1 MRPLGP
7 DDPRDVAGYR
17 LLARIG
23 EGGMGSV
30 YLSRTRGNHPV
41 ALKVIRREY
50 AQDEEFRRRF
60 EQEATSARR
69 VQGYH
74 IVPVVDHD
82 TTGPQPWLATVY
94 VPGLAL
100 DRVLALHGTLPLPT
114 VLQLTG
120 CAAEALHAVHKAG
133 VIHRDMK
140 PSNILIGSDGPW
152 IIDFGIARAADATQL
167 TRSGGLIG
175 TPQFMSPE
183 HANGQEQTPA
193 ADVFSLG
200 LIAAVA
206 ATGRHPYGDAG
217 AITLATKIANTEFRP
232 PDLTSY
238 PEPLRAVLERTL
250 AADPTGRPVPSELA
264 ALCEE
269 LAERPLR
276 DFTGWLPAPV
286 AADIARQEQYAR
298 EQGELERAVGV
309 EGAAARASAGEPV
322 ASVGEPVSTATAP
335 PDAGATTVPPGGGPH
350 RAGVPNAP
358 TPGGYTPT
366 HASMPGNHAP
376 TQAPRPGEPTQPA
389 PARQSTSGPAP
400 AFPPGAPPTSPPSVT
415 APAPAPTRSRT
426 PLAVGAA
433 ALAVVVVAGA
443 AWVLTRDDDKDTGAK
458 GGTGRTASSAPT
470 GTTASPTTSGYT
482 AVFKDKPLT
491 LRAQFT
497 TGRSSYTNVDLDSPR
512 IDTHASSSTTGA
524 ELQYAEWGTTH
535 PLNLVTT
542 TGKSAG
548 PTPEQCAEGAAAN
561 ALPSQLADADQGKE
575 LTKGT
580 LLCTVTDEKNLAMLE
595 IKDVVVQK
603 DASGV
608 EARDYVTE
616 LTLWKT
622 A

>member
-1 MRPLGP
+1 LNSAENGGHLRPLGP

-30 YLSRTRGNHPV
+30 YLSRTRGNQPV

-206 ATGRHPYGDAG
+206 ATGRHPYGDSG

-238 PEPLRAVLERTL
+238 PEPLRTVLERTL
-250 AADPTGRPVPSELA
+250 AADPAARPSPSELA

-276 DFTGWLPAPV
+276 DFTGWLPAAV
-286 AADIARQEQYAR
+286 AEDIARQEQLAG
-298 EQGELERAVGV
+298 EQGALEGGGDPAG
-309 EGAAARASAGEPV
+309 ASADAG
-322 ASVGEPVSTATAP
+322 AP
-335 PDAGATTVPPGGGPH
+335 AGSGDSAGAAGATTVPPGSGSRP
-350 RAGVPNAP
+350 AVPPNSP
-358 TPGGYTPT
+358 SPGGYTPT
-366 HASMPGNHAP
+366 HTPGSDQPTQHAP
-376 TQAPRPGEPTQPA
+376 TRPPQPV
-389 PARQSTSGPAP
+389 SGPAP
-400 AFPPGAPPTSPPSVT
+400 SFPPGAPSS
-415 APAPAPTRSRT
+415 APAPARSRT

-433 ALAVVVVAGA
+433 ALAVVIVAAA
-443 AWVLTRDDDKDTGAK
+443 AWVFTRDDDKDTGAK
-458 GGTGRTASSAPT
+458 GGTGQTASSAPT
-470 GTTASPTTSGYT
+470 GTTASPSTSSTAGGYT

-497 TGRSSYTNVDLDSPR
+497 TGRSSYTNVDLDAPR

-535 PLNLVTT
+535 TLNLVTT

-580 LLCTVTDEKNLAMLE
+580 LLCTVTDEKNLAMLK
-595 IKDVVVQK
+595 ITDVVLQK
-603 DASGV
+603 DASGYT
-608 EARDYVTE
+608 ARDYVTE

>member
-1 MRPLGP
+1 
-7 DDPRDVAGYR
+7 VAGYR

-30 YLSRTRGNHPV
+30 YLSRTRGNQPV

-82 TTGPQPWLATVY
+82 TSGPQPWLATVY

-100 DRVLALHGTLPLPT
+100 DRVLALHGPLPLPT

-133 VIHRDMK
+133 VIHRDLK

-206 ATGRHPYGDAG
+206 ATGRHPYGDSG

-250 AADPTGRPVPSELA
+250 AADPAARPSPSELA
-264 ALCEE
+264 VLCEE

-286 AADIARQEQYAR
+286 AADIARQEQLAG
-298 EQGELERAVGV
+298 EQGALAGGGELAD
-309 EGAAARASAGEPV
+309 ASAEADVYPGSGDS
-322 ASVGEPVSTATAP
+322 AGA
-335 PDAGATTVPPGGGPH
+335 AGATTVPPGSGSLGAEPPGGGSLGAEPPGGGS
-350 RAGVPNAP
+350 RGAVPPGSGSRGAVPLNSP
-358 TPGGYTPT
+358 SPGGYTPT
-366 HASMPGNHAP
+366 YTPGSDQPTQHAP
-376 TQAPRPGEPTQPA
+376 TRPPQPV
-389 PARQSTSGPAP
+389 SGPAP
-400 AFPPGAPPTSPPSVT
+400 SFPPGAPPSAT
-415 APAPAPTRSRT
+415 APARRRT

-443 AWVLTRDDDKDTGAK
+443 AWVFTRDDDKDTGAK
-458 GGTGRTASSAPT
+458 GGTGQTASATPT
-470 GTTASPTTSGYT
+470 GTTASPSTSSTAGGYT

-497 TGRSSYTNVDLDSPR
+497 TGRSSYTNVDLDAPQ

-535 PLNLVTT
+535 TLNLVTT

-561 ALPSQLADADQGKE
+561 ALPSQLAGTDQGKE

-580 LLCTVTDEKNLAMLE
+580 LLCTVTDEKNLAMLK
-595 IKDVVVQK
+595 ITDVVLQK
-603 DASGV
+603 DSSGYT
-608 EARDYVTE
+608 ARDYVTE
-616 LTLWKT
+616 LTLWKI

>member
-1 MRPLGP
+1 MNSAENGGHLRPLGP

-30 YLSRTRGNHPV
+30 YLSRTRGNQPV

-100 DRVLALHGTLPLPT
+100 DRVLALHGPLPLPT

-206 ATGRHPYGDAG
+206 ATGRHPYGDSG

-238 PEPLRAVLERTL
+238 PEPLRAALERTL
-250 AADPTGRPVPSELA
+250 AADPAARPSPSELA

-269 LAERPLR
+269 LTERRLR
-276 DFTGWLPAPV
+276 DFTGWLPVPV
-286 AADIARQEQYAR
+286 ASDIARQEQLAR
-298 EQGELERAVGV
+298 EQGALEGGGDLAG
-309 EGAAARASAGEPV
+309 ASAE
-322 ASVGEPVSTATAP
+322 AEVSAGSGDSAGA
-335 PDAGATTVPPGGGPH
+335 AGATTVPPGSGARGAVPPGGGSH
-350 RAGVPNAP
+350 GAVPPNSP
-358 TPGGYTPT
+358 SPGGYTPT
-366 HASMPGNHAP
+366 HTPGSDQPTQHAP
-376 TQAPRPGEPTQPA
+376 TRPPQPA
-389 PARQSTSGPAP
+389 SGPAP
-400 AFPPGAPPTSPPSVT
+400 SFPPGTPPSAT
-415 APAPAPTRSRT
+415 APARGRT

-433 ALAVVVVAGA
+433 ALAVVVVAAA

-458 GGTGRTASSAPT
+458 GGTGQTASSAPT
-470 GTTASPTTSGYT
+470 GSTASPSTSSTAGGYT

-535 PLNLVTT
+535 TLNLVTT

-561 ALPSQLADADQGKE
+561 ALPSQLAGTDQGKE

-580 LLCTVTDEKNLAMLE
+580 LLCTVTDEKNLAMLK

-603 DASGV
+603 DASGI

>member
-1 MRPLGP
+1 MNNAGNADHLRPLGP

-30 YLSRTRGNHPV
+30 YLSRTRGNQPV

-206 ATGRHPYGDAG
+206 ATGRHPYGDSG

-250 AADPTGRPVPSELA
+250 AADPAARPSPSELA

-286 AADIARQEQYAR
+286 AADIARQEQLAG
-298 EQGELERAVGV
+298 EQGALEDGGDLAG
-309 EGAAARASAGEPV
+309 ASAEAG
-322 ASVGEPVSTATAP
+322 VSAGSSDSAGA
-335 PDAGATTVPPGGGPH
+335 AGATTVPPGGGS
-350 RAGVPNAP
+350 RGAVPPNSSM
-358 TPGGYTPT
+358 PGGYTPT
-366 HASMPGNHAP
+366 QTPGSDQPTQHAP
-376 TQAPRPGEPTQPA
+376 TLPPQPA
-389 PARQSTSGPAP
+389 SGPAP
-400 AFPPGAPPTSPPSVT
+400 SFPPGAPPSST
-415 APAPAPTRSRT
+415 APARSRT

-433 ALAVVVVAGA
+433 ALAVVVVAAA
-443 AWVLTRDDDKDTGAK
+443 AWVFTRDDDKDTGAK
-458 GGTGRTASSAPT
+458 GGTGQRASSAPT
-470 GTTASPTTSGYT
+470 GTTASPSTSSTAGGYT

-497 TGRSSYTNVDLDSPR
+497 TGRSSYTNVDLDAPR
-512 IDTHASSSTTGA
+512 IDPHASSSTTGA
-524 ELQYAEWGTTH
+524 ELQYAEWGTAHT
-535 PLNLVTT
+535 LNLVTT

-548 PTPEQCAEGAAAN
+548 PTPEQCAEGASAN

-580 LLCTVTDEKNLAMLE
+580 LLCTVTDEKNLAMLR

-603 DASGV
+603 DASGI

>member
-1 MRPLGP
+1 M
-7 DDPRDVAGYR
+7 AGYR

-30 YLSRTRGNHPV
+30 YLSRTRGNQPV

-82 TTGPQPWLATVY
+82 TSGPQPWLATVY
-94 VPGLAL
+94 VPGPAL
-100 DRVLALHGTLPLPT
+100 DRVLALHGPLPLPT

-133 VIHRDMK
+133 VIHRDLK

-206 ATGRHPYGDAG
+206 ATGRHPYGDSG

-250 AADPTGRPVPSELA
+250 AADPAARPSPSELA
-264 ALCEE
+264 VLCEE

-286 AADIARQEQYAR
+286 AADIARQEQLAG
-298 EQGELERAVGV
+298 EQGALASGGDLAGSSAESDASTGS
-309 EGAAARASAGEPV
+309 GDSAG
-322 ASVGEPVSTATAP
+322 A
-335 PDAGATTVPPGGGPH
+335 AGATTVPPGGGS
-350 RAGVPNAP
+350 RGAVPPGGGSRGAVPPGGESHGAVPLNSP
-358 TPGGYTPT
+358 SPGGYTPT
-366 HASMPGNHAP
+366 HTPGSDQPTQHAP
-376 TQAPRPGEPTQPA
+376 TRPPQPV
-389 PARQSTSGPAP
+389 SGPAP
-400 AFPPGAPPTSPPSVT
+400 SFPPNAPPAAT
-415 APAPAPTRSRT
+415 APARSRT

-443 AWVLTRDDDKDTGAK
+443 AWVFTRDDDKDTGAK
-458 GGTGRTASSAPT
+458 GDTGQTASATPT
-470 GTTASPTTSGYT
+470 GTTASPSTSSTAGGYT

-497 TGRSSYTNVDLDSPR
+497 TGRSSYTNVDLDAPQ

-535 PLNLVTT
+535 TLNFVTT

-561 ALPSQLADADQGKE
+561 ALPSQLAGIDQGKE

-580 LLCTVTDEKNLAMLE
+580 LLCTVTDEQNLAMLK
-595 IKDVVVQK
+595 ITDVVLQK
-603 DASGV
+603 DASGYT
-608 EARDYVTE
+608 ARDYLTE

>member
-1 MRPLGP
+1 LNSAENGGHLRPLGP

-30 YLSRTRGNHPV
+30 YLSRTRGNQPV

-82 TTGPQPWLATVY
+82 TSGPQPWLATVY

-206 ATGRHPYGDAG
+206 ATGRHPYGDSG

-238 PEPLRAVLERTL
+238 PEPLRTVLERTL
-250 AADPTGRPVPSELA
+250 AADPAARPSPSELA

-276 DFTGWLPAPV
+276 DFADWLPAAV
-286 AADIARQEQYAR
+286 AEDIARQEQLAG
-298 EQGELERAVGV
+298 EQGALKD
-309 EGAAARASAGEPV
+309 GAADAVTPGGA
-322 ASVGEPVSTATAP
+322 
-335 PDAGATTVPPGGGPH
+335 AGATTVPPGGGS
-350 RAGVPNAP
+350 RGTVPPNSSA
-358 TPGGYTPT
+358 PGGYTPT
-366 HASMPGNHAP
+366 QAPGPDQPTENAP
-376 TQAPRPGEPTQPA
+376 TRPPQPPSAPA
-389 PARQSTSGPAP
+389 PS
-400 AFPPGAPPTSPPSVT
+400 SPPSAT
-415 APAPAPTRSRT
+415 PSARSRT
-426 PLAVGAA
+426 PLVVGAA
-433 ALAVVVVAGA
+433 ALAVVIVATA
-443 AWVLTRDDDKDTGAK
+443 AWVFTRDDGKDTSARGS
-458 GGTGRTASSAPT
+458 GGGQTASSAPT
-470 GTTASPTTSGYT
+470 GTTSPSTSATSSGYT
-482 AVFKDKPLT
+482 AVFKAKPLT

-497 TGRSSYTNVDLDSPR
+497 TGRSSYTTVDLDSPQ

-524 ELQYAEWGTTH
+524 ELQYAEWGTAHT
-535 PLNLVTT
+535 LNFVTT

-608 EARDYVTE
+608 KARDYVTE

>member
-1 MRPLGP
+1 M
-7 DDPRDVAGYR
+7 AGYR

-30 YLSRTRGNHPV
+30 YLSRTRGNQPV

-60 EQEATSARR
+60 EQEATAARR

-82 TTGPQPWLATVY
+82 TSGPQPWLATVY

-100 DRVLALHGTLPLPT
+100 DRVLALHGPLPLPT

-133 VIHRDMK
+133 VIHRDLK
-140 PSNILIGSDGPW
+140 PSNILIGSGGPW

-206 ATGRHPYGDAG
+206 ATGRHPYGDSG

-238 PEPLRAVLERTL
+238 PEPLRTVLERTL
-250 AADPTGRPVPSELA
+250 AADPAARPSPSELA
-264 ALCEE
+264 VLCEE

-276 DFTGWLPAPV
+276 DFTGWLPAAV
-286 AADIARQEQYAR
+286 AADIARQEQLAG
-298 EQGELERAVGV
+298 EQRALA
-309 EGAAARASAGEPV
+309 GAGDLAGASAE
-322 ASVGEPVSTATAP
+322 ADVSAGSGDSTGA
-335 PDAGATTVPPGGGPH
+335 AGATTVPPGGMPRG
-350 RAGVPNAP
+350 AVPPGGESHGAVPPNSPSPGAYTPTHAP
-358 TPGGYTPT
+358 GSGGYTPT
-366 HASMPGNHAP
+366 HTPGSEQPTQHAP
-376 TQAPRPGEPTQPA
+376 TRPPQPV
-389 PARQSTSGPAP
+389 SGPAP
-400 AFPPGAPPTSPPSVT
+400 SFPPGAPPSAA
-415 APAPAPTRSRT
+415 APARSRT

-443 AWVLTRDDDKDTGAK
+443 AWVFTRDDDKDTGAK
-458 GGTGRTASSAPT
+458 GGTGQTASSTPT
-470 GTTASPTTSGYT
+470 GTTASPSTSSTAGGYT
-482 AVFKDKPLT
+482 VVFKDKPLT

-497 TGRSSYTNVDLDSPR
+497 TGRSSYTNVDLDAPR

-535 PLNLVTT
+535 TLSFVTT

-561 ALPSQLADADQGKE
+561 ALPSQLAGTDQGKE

-580 LLCTVTDEKNLAMLE
+580 LLCTVTDEKNLAMLK
-595 IKDVVVQK
+595 ITDVVLQK
-603 DASGV
+603 DSSGYT
-608 EARDYVTE
+608 ARDYVTE

>member
-1 MRPLGP
+1 VNDAGNTDHLRPLGP
-7 DDPRDVAGYR
+7 DDPQDVAGYR

-30 YLSRTRGNHPV
+30 YLSRTRGNQPV

-60 EQEATSARR
+60 EQEAAAARR

-100 DRVLALHGTLPLPT
+100 HRVLARYGTLPLPT

-120 CAAEALHAVHKAG
+120 CAAEALQAVHKAG

-140 PSNILIGSDGPW
+140 PSNILVGSDGPW

-206 ATGRHPYGDAG
+206 ATDRHPYGDSG

-232 PDLTSY
+232 PDLSSY
-238 PEPLRAVLERTL
+238 PEPLRTILERTL
-250 AADPTGRPVPSELA
+250 TADPVARPTPAELA
-264 ALCEE
+264 ALCQES
-269 LAERPLR
+269 AGRPLR
-276 DFTGWLPAPV
+276 DFTDWLPAAV
-286 AADIARQEQYAR
+286 AEDIARQEQLA
-298 EQGELERAVGV
+298 LE
-309 EGAAARASAGEPV
+309 EGALGRDVSLAGASTGA
-322 ASVGEPVSTATAP
+322 
-335 PDAGATTVPPGGGPH
+335 AGATTVPPD
-350 RAGVPNAP
+350 
-358 TPGGYTPT
+358 GYTPT
-366 HASMPGNHAP
+366 HVPGSG
-376 TQAPRPGEPTQPA
+376 PGEPTQH
-389 PARQSTSGPAP
+389 
-400 AFPPGAPPTSPPSVT
+400 
-415 APAPAPTRSRT
+415 APTRPPRPPADPAPPVSASASASVPTRKRT
-426 PLAVGAA
+426 PLVVGAA
-433 ALAVVVVAGA
+433 ALAVVVAATA
-443 AWVLTRDDDKDTGAK
+443 AWVLTRDDDKGKDTAAQ
-458 GGTGRTASSAPT
+458 GGGGKTVSSPSTSAGT
-470 GTTASPTTSGYT
+470 NTTATPNGYT
-482 AVFKDKPLT
+482 TLFKAKPLT

-497 TGRSSYTNVDLDSPR
+497 TGRSSYTNVDLDAPG

-524 ELQYAEWGTTH
+524 ELQYAEWGTAHT
-535 PLNLVTT
+535 LNLVTT
-542 TGKSAG
+542 TGRSAG

-580 LLCTVTDEKNLAMLE
+580 LLCTVTDEKNLALLD
-595 IKDVVVQK
+595 IKDVVVRK

-622 A
+622 P

>member
-1 MRPLGP
+1 MNSAENGGHLGPLGP

-30 YLSRTRGNHPV
+30 YLSRTRGNQPV

-100 DRVLALHGTLPLPT
+100 DRVLALHGPLPLPA

-133 VIHRDMK
+133 VIHRDLK

-217 AITLATKIANTEFRP
+217 AITLATKIANTELRP

-250 AADPTGRPVPSELA
+250 AADPAARPAPSELA

-276 DFTGWLPAPV
+276 DFTGWLPVAV
-286 AADIARQEQYAR
+286 AADIARQEQLAR
-298 EQGELERAVGV
+298 EQGAW
-309 EGAAARASAGEPV
+309 EGGADLAGAPAEADPAAGSSDSAG
-322 ASVGEPVSTATAP
+322 A
-335 PDAGATTVPPGGGPH
+335 AGATTVPPGGGS
-350 RAGVPNAP
+350 RGAVPPNSP
-358 TPGGYTPT
+358 SPGGYTPT
-366 HASMPGNHAP
+366 HTPGSDQPTQHAP
-376 TQAPRPGEPTQPA
+376 TRPPQPV
-389 PARQSTSGPAP
+389 SGPAP
-400 AFPPGAPPTSPPSVT
+400 SFPPGAPPSAT
-415 APAPAPTRSRT
+415 APARGRT

-433 ALAVVVVAGA
+433 ALAVVVVAAA

-458 GGTGRTASSAPT
+458 GGTGQTSSSAPT
-470 GTTASPTTSGYT
+470 GTTASPSTSSTAGGYT

-524 ELQYAEWGTTH
+524 ELQYAEWGTAHT
-535 PLNLVTT
+535 LNLVTT

-575 LTKGT
+575 LTRGT
-580 LLCTVTDEKNLAMLE
+580 LLCTVTDEKNLAMLK

-603 DASGV
+603 DASGI

>member
-30 YLSRTRGNHPV
+30 YLSRTRGNQPV

-82 TTGPQPWLATVY
+82 TTGAQPWLATVY

-100 DRVLALHGTLPLPT
+100 DRVLAQYGPLPLPT

-140 PSNILIGSDGPW
+140 PSNILLGSDGPW

-238 PEPLRAVLERTL
+238 PEPLREVLERTL
-250 AADPTGRPVPSELA
+250 AADPAARPAPAELA

-269 LAERPLR
+269 LTGRPLR
-276 DFTGWLPAPV
+276 DFTGWLPAVV
-286 AADIARQEQYAR
+286 AADIARQEELAG
-298 EQGELERAVGV
+298 EQGELAADVSLPSASP
-309 EGAAARASAGEPV
+309 GAGL
-322 ASVGEPVSTATAP
+322 
-335 PDAGATTVPPGGGPH
+335 AGATTVPP
-350 RAGVPNAP
+350 AAVASDSSAP
-358 TPGGYTPT
+358 SGYTPT
-366 HASMPGNHAP
+366 QKSGPDQPTQHAP
-376 TQAPRPGEPTQPA
+376 TRQPQPQPA
-389 PARQSTSGPAP
+389 AGPAP
-400 AFPPGAPPTSPPSVT
+400 SVPPGAPPSATS
-415 APAPAPTRSRT
+415 PTRSRT

-433 ALAVVVVAGA
+433 ALAVVVVAAA
-443 AWVLTRDDDKDTGAK
+443 AWVFTRDDDKDTGAK
-458 GGTGRTASSAPT
+458 GGTGQTASSTPT
-470 GTTASPTTSGYT
+470 GTTASPSTSSTAGGYT
-482 AVFKDKPLT
+482 VVFKDKPLT

-524 ELQYAEWGTTH
+524 ELQYAEWGTAHT
-535 PLNLVTT
+535 LNFVTT

-548 PTPEQCAEGAAAN
+548 PTPEECAEGAAAD

-580 LLCTVTDEKNLAMLE
+580 LLCTVTDEKNLAMLK
-595 IKDVVVQK
+595 ITDVVLRK
-603 DASGV
+603 DPSGYT
-608 EARDYVTE
+608 ARDYVTE
-616 LTLWKT
+616 LTLWK
-622 A
+622 AA

>member
-7 DDPRDVAGYR
+7 DDPRNVAGYR

-30 YLSRTRGNHPV
+30 YLSRTRGNQPV

-60 EQEATSARR
+60 EQEAAAARR

-100 DRVLALHGTLPLPT
+100 DRVLALHGTLPLST

-193 ADVFSLG
+193 ADIFSLG

-206 ATGRHPYGDAG
+206 ATGRHPYGDSG

-238 PEPLRAVLERTL
+238 PEPLRTVLERTL
-250 AADPTGRPVPSELA
+250 AADPAARPSPSELA

-276 DFTGWLPAPV
+276 DFTDWLPAPV
-286 AADIARQEQYAR
+286 AAGIARQEQLAG
-298 EQGELERAVGV
+298 EQGALAG
-309 EGAAARASAGEPV
+309 GGDPAGASAE
-322 ASVGEPVSTATAP
+322 ADVSAGSGDSAGA
-335 PDAGATTVPPGGGPH
+335 AGATTVPPGDGSRG
-350 RAGVPNAP
+350 AVPPNSP

-366 HASMPGNHAP
+366 QTPGGGQP
-376 TQAPRPGEPTQPA
+376 TQHA
-389 PARQSTSGPAP
+389 PARPPQPASGPAP
-400 AFPPGAPPTSPPSVT
+400 SSPPSAT
-415 APAPAPTRSRT
+415 AAARSRT
-426 PLAVGAA
+426 PLVVVAA
-433 ALAVVVVAGA
+433 ALAVVVVATA
-443 AWVLTRDDDKDTGAK
+443 AWVFTRDDDKDTSAQ
-458 GGTGRTASSAPT
+458 GGSGGRTASSSPPGAS
-470 GTTASPTTSGYT
+470 ASPGTSGTPSGYT
-482 AVFKDKPLT
+482 AVFTAKPLT

-524 ELQYAEWGTTH
+524 ELQYAEWGTAHT
-535 PLNLVTT
+535 LNLVTT

-548 PTPEQCAEGAAAN
+548 ATPEQCAEGAAAN

-580 LLCTVTDEKNLAMLE
+580 LLCTVTDEKNLAMLK

-603 DASGV
+603 DASGI

>member
-1 MRPLGP
+1 M
-7 DDPRDVAGYR
+7 AGYR

-30 YLSRTRGNHPV
+30 YLSRTRGNQPV

-120 CAAEALHAVHKAG
+120 CAAEALHAVHRAG
-133 VIHRDMK
+133 VIHRDLK

-206 ATGRHPYGDAG
+206 ATGRHPYGDSG

-250 AADPTGRPVPSELA
+250 AADPAARPAPAELA
-264 ALCEE
+264 ALCQE

-276 DFTGWLPAPV
+276 DFTDWLPAPV
-286 AADIARQEQYAR
+286 AADIAQREQLVG
-298 EQGELERAVGV
+298 EQGESASDVSLPSASPDA
-309 EGAAARASAGEPV
+309 GA
-322 ASVGEPVSTATAP
+322 
-335 PDAGATTVPPGGGPH
+335 AGATTVPP
-350 RAGVPNAP
+350 AAAAANSA

-366 HASMPGNHAP
+366 QTSGPDPSTQHAP
-376 TQAPRPGEPTQPA
+376 TRPPQPRPA
-389 PARQSTSGPAP
+389 AGPAP
-400 AFPPGAPPTSPPSVT
+400 SFPPGAPPSATT
-415 APAPAPTRSRT
+415 PTRSRT
-426 PLAVGAA
+426 PMAVGAA
-433 ALAVVVVAGA
+433 ALAVVVVAAA
-443 AWVLTRDDDKDTGAK
+443 AWVFTRDDDKDTGAQGGK
-458 GGTGRTASSAPT
+458 GRTTASSAST
-470 GTTASPTTSGYT
+470 GTTASPSTSSTASGYT

-524 ELQYAEWGTTH
+524 ELQYAEWGTAHT
-535 PLNLVTT
+535 LNLVTT
-542 TGKSAG
+542 MGKSAG
-548 PTPEQCAEGAAAN
+548 PTPEECAEGAAAN

-580 LLCTVTDEKNLAMLE
+580 LLCTVTDEKNLAMIE
-595 IKDVVVQK
+595 IKDVVVQT
-603 DASGV
+603 DASGIK
-608 EARDYVTE
+608 ARDYVAE

-622 A
+622 G

>member
-1 MRPLGP
+1 
-7 DDPRDVAGYR
+7 
-17 LLARIG
+17 
-23 EGGMGSV
+23 MGSV
-30 YLSRTRGNHPV
+30 YLSRTRGNQPV

-100 DRVLALHGTLPLPT
+100 DRVLTLHGTLPLPT

-206 ATGRHPYGDAG
+206 ATGRHPYGDSG

-238 PEPLRAVLERTL
+238 PEPLRTVLERTL
-250 AADPTGRPVPSELA
+250 AADPAARPSPSELA

-269 LAERPLR
+269 LTERPLR
-276 DFTGWLPAPV
+276 DFTGWLPEAV
-286 AADIARQEQYAR
+286 ADDIARQEQLAG
-298 EQGELERAVGV
+298 EQRALEGGGDPAGASGDAGV
-309 EGAAARASAGEPV
+309 TTGPGDSAG
-322 ASVGEPVSTATAP
+322 A
-335 PDAGATTVPPGGGPH
+335 AGATTVPPGSGSRP
-350 RAGVPNAP
+350 AVPPNSP
-358 TPGGYTPT
+358 SPDGYTPT
-366 HASMPGNHAP
+366 HTPGSAQPTQHAP
-376 TQAPRPGEPTQPA
+376 TRPPQPA
-389 PARQSTSGPAP
+389 SGPAP
-400 AFPPGAPPTSPPSVT
+400 SFPPGAPPSAT
-415 APAPAPTRSRT
+415 APARGRT

-433 ALAVVVVAGA
+433 ALAVVVVAAA
-443 AWVLTRDDDKDTGAK
+443 AWVFTRDDDKDTGAK
-458 GGTGRTASSAPT
+458 GGTGQTASSAPT
-470 GTTASPTTSGYT
+470 GTTASPSTSSTAGGYT
-482 AVFKDKPLT
+482 VVFKDKPLT

-497 TGRSSYTNVDLDSPR
+497 TGRSSYTNVDLDAPR

-524 ELQYAEWGTTH
+524 ELQYAEWGTAHT
-535 PLNLVTT
+535 LNLVTT

-580 LLCTVTDEKNLAMLE
+580 LLCTVTDEKNLAMLK
-595 IKDVVVQK
+595 ITDVVVQK
-603 DASGV
+603 DASGYT
-608 EARDYVTE
+608 ARDYVTE

-622 A
+622 T

>member
-1 MRPLGP
+1 
-7 DDPRDVAGYR
+7 
-17 LLARIG
+17 
-23 EGGMGSV
+23 MGSV
-30 YLSRTRGNHPV
+30 YLSRTRGNQPV

-60 EQEATSARR
+60 EQEASSARR

-100 DRVLALHGTLPLPT
+100 DRILAQYGTLPLPT

-140 PSNILIGSDGPW
+140 PSNILVGSDGPW

-206 ATGRHPYGDAG
+206 ATGRHPYGDSG

-232 PDLTSY
+232 PDLSSY
-238 PEPLRAVLERTL
+238 PEPLRTVLERTL
-250 AADPTGRPVPSELA
+250 AADPAARPSPSELA

-276 DFTGWLPAPV
+276 DFTGWLPEPI
-286 AADIARQEQYAR
+286 AADIARQEQLAG
-298 EQGELERAVGV
+298 EQGALESGGDPADASAEAG
-309 EGAAARASAGEPV
+309 ASAGSGDS
-322 ASVGEPVSTATAP
+322 AGA
-335 PDAGATTVPPGGGPH
+335 AGATTVPPGSGSRG
-350 RAGVPNAP
+350 AVPPNSP
-358 TPGGYTPT
+358 SPGGYTPT
-366 HASMPGNHAP
+366 HIPGSDQPTQHAP
-376 TQAPRPGEPTQPA
+376 TRPPRPQPA
-389 PARQSTSGPAP
+389 SGPAP
-400 AFPPGAPPTSPPSVT
+400 SFPPGAPPSAT
-415 APAPAPTRSRT
+415 APTRSRT

-433 ALAVVVVAGA
+433 ALAVVVVAAA
-443 AWVLTRDDDKDTGAK
+443 AWVFTRDDHKDTGAK
-458 GGTGRTASSAPT
+458 GGTGQTASSAPAR
-470 GTTASPTTSGYT
+470 TTASPTTSGYT
-482 AVFKDKPLT
+482 VVFKDKPLT
-491 LRAQFT
+491 VRAQFT
-497 TGRSSYTNVDLDSPR
+497 TGRSSYTNVDLDAPQ

-535 PLNLVTT
+535 TLNLVTT

-561 ALPSQLADADQGKE
+561 ALPSQLAGTDQGKE
-575 LTKGT
+575 LTEGT
-580 LLCTVTDEKNLAMLE
+580 LLCTVTDEKNLAMLK
-595 IKDVVVQK
+595 ITDVVLQK
-603 DASGV
+603 DASGYT
-608 EARDYVTE
+608 ARDYVTE

>member
-1 MRPLGP
+1 MNSAENGGHLGPLGP

-30 YLSRTRGNHPV
+30 YLSRTRGNQPV

-100 DRVLALHGTLPLPT
+100 DRVLALHGPLPLPA

-133 VIHRDMK
+133 VIHRDLK
-140 PSNILIGSDGPW
+140 PSNILVGSDGPW

-193 ADVFSLG
+193 ADIFSLG

-250 AADPTGRPVPSELA
+250 AADPAARPAPSNWPPCARSWPSGRCGTPPAGCRWPSRRTSLARSNSRVSRGHGRVERISRVPLPRPTRLRVRATPQERRARRPCRPA
-264 ALCEE
+264 AGPAVPC
-269 LAERPLR
+269 RPTPLR
-276 DFTGWLPAPV
+276 R
-286 AADIARQEQYAR
+286 ADIR
-298 EQGELERAVGV
+298 
-309 EGAAARASAGEPV
+309 P
-322 ASVGEPVSTATAP
+322 
-335 PDAGATTVPPGGGPH
+335 
-350 RAGVPNAP
+350 
-358 TPGGYTPT
+358 PT
-366 HASMPGNHAP
+366 HRGPTSRRSTPRPARRSLTPARRPRSRPGHRPPPRHRPAAGP
-376 TQAPRPGEPTQPA
+376 RWRSAPRRWPWW
-389 PARQSTSGPAP
+389 S
-400 AFPPGAPPTSPPSVT
+400 
-415 APAPAPTRSRT
+415 
-426 PLAVGAA
+426 
-433 ALAVVVVAGA
+433 
-443 AWVLTRDDDKDTGAK
+443 
-458 GGTGRTASSAPT
+458 
-470 GTTASPTTSGYT
+470 
-482 AVFKDKPLT
+482 
-491 LRAQFT
+491 
-497 TGRSSYTNVDLDSPR
+497 
-512 IDTHASSSTTGA
+512 
-524 ELQYAEWGTTH
+524 
-535 PLNLVTT
+535 
-542 TGKSAG
+542 
-548 PTPEQCAEGAAAN
+548 
-561 ALPSQLADADQGKE
+561 
-575 LTKGT
+575 
-580 LLCTVTDEKNLAMLE
+580 
-595 IKDVVVQK
+595 
-603 DASGV
+603 
-608 EARDYVTE
+608 
-616 LTLWKT
+616 
-622 A
+622 

>member
-30 YLSRTRGNHPV
+30 YLSRTRGNQPV

-60 EQEATSARR
+60 EQEASSARR

-100 DRVLALHGTLPLPT
+100 DRVLAVHGTLPLPT

-120 CAAEALHAVHKAG
+120 CAAEALQAVHKAG

-140 PSNILIGSDGPW
+140 PSNVLVGSDGPW

-206 ATGRHPYGDAG
+206 ATGRHPYGDSG

-238 PEPLRAVLERTL
+238 PEPLRTVLERTL
-250 AADPTGRPVPSELA
+250 TADPAARPTPAELA
-264 ALCEE
+264 DLCQE
-269 LAERPLR
+269 LAGRSLR
-276 DFTGWLPAPV
+276 DFTDWLPAAV
-286 AADIARQEQYAR
+286 AADIARQEQLAG
-298 EQGELERAVGV
+298 EQGEL
-309 EGAAARASAGEPV
+309 GAPGADASLASA
-322 ASVGEPVSTATAP
+322 STGAGA
-335 PDAGATTVPPGGGPH
+335 AGATTVPPGGGTGSGG
-350 RAGVPNAP
+350 ADGAVGPNSPA
-358 TPGGYTPT
+358 PGGYTPT
-366 HASMPGNHAP
+366 HVPEPG
-376 TQAPRPGEPTQPA
+376 PGEPTQHA
-389 PARQSTSGPAP
+389 PGRQSR
-400 AFPPGAPPTSPPSVT
+400 PPSAPT
-415 APAPAPTRSRT
+415 RQPQPPSAPAPSAAAPPRKRT
-426 PLAVGAA
+426 PLVVGAA
-433 ALAVVVVAGA
+433 ALAVVVVAAA
-443 AWVLTRDDDKDTGAK
+443 AWVLTRDDDKDKDTAAQGS
-458 GGTGRTASSAPT
+458 GGKTTSSPST
-470 GTTASPTTSGYT
+470 GTSTSASATPSGYT
-482 AVFKDKPLT
+482 TVFKAKPLT

-497 TGRSSYTNVDLDSPR
+497 TGRSSYTNVDLDAPQ

-524 ELQYAEWGTTH
+524 ELQYAEWGTAHT
-535 PLNLVTT
+535 LNLVTT
-542 TGKSAG
+542 AGKSAG
-548 PTPEQCAEGAAAN
+548 LTPEQCAAGAAAN
-561 ALPSQLADADQGKE
+561 ALPSQLADADQAKE

-580 LLCTVTDEKNLAMLE
+580 LLCTVTDEKNLALLE

-603 DASGV
+603 DASGIA
-608 EARDYVTE
+608 ARDYVTE

-622 A
+622 P

>member
-1 MRPLGP
+1 MNNAGNADHLRPLGP

-30 YLSRTRGNHPV
+30 YLSRTRGNQPV

-50 AQDEEFRRRF
+50 AQDEGFRRRF

-100 DRVLALHGTLPLPT
+100 DRVLALHGPLPLPT
-114 VLQLTG
+114 VLHLTG

-133 VIHRDMK
+133 VIHRDLK

-152 IIDFGIARAADATQL
+152 IIDFGIARAADATRL

-175 TPQFMSPE
+175 TPQYMSPE
-183 HANGQEQTPA
+183 HAGGQEQTPA

-206 ATGRHPYGDAG
+206 ATGRHPYGDSG
-217 AITLATKIANTEFRP
+217 AITLAAKIANTEFRP

-238 PEPLRAVLERTL
+238 PEPLRSVLERTL
-250 AADPTGRPVPSELA
+250 AADPAARPAPSELA
-264 ALCEE
+264 ALCQE

-276 DFTGWLPAPV
+276 DFGDWLPAVV
-286 AADIARQEQYAR
+286 AADIARLEQLAG
-298 EQGELERAVGV
+298 EQGELAGDVGL
-309 EGAAARASAGEPV
+309 ASASPG
-322 ASVGEPVSTATAP
+322 AGA
-335 PDAGATTVPPGGGPH
+335 AGATTVPPAAAAS
-350 RAGVPNAP
+350 RSSA
-358 TPGGYTPT
+358 PGGYTPT
-366 HASMPGNHAP
+366 QTPGSDQS
-376 TQAPRPGEPTQPA
+376 TQGA
-389 PARQSTSGPAP
+389 PARQPEPVAGPAP
-400 AFPPGAPPTSPPSVT
+400 LFPPGAPPSPA
-415 APAPAPTRSRT
+415 APNRGRT

-433 ALAVVVVAGA
+433 ALAVVVVAAA
-443 AWVLTRDDDKDTGAK
+443 AWVFTRDDSKDTGAQGK
-458 GGTGRTASSAPT
+458 GSTGRTDSSSPAGASASPSTSA
-470 GTTASPTTSGYT
+470 TTAGYT

-524 ELQYAEWGTTH
+524 EVQYAEWGTAHT
-535 PLNLVTT
+535 LNLVTT

-561 ALPSQLADADQGKE
+561 ALPSQLADADQDKE

-580 LLCTVTDEKNLAMLE
+580 LLCTVTDEKNLAMIE

-608 EARDYVTE
+608 RARDYVTE

-622 A
+622 P

>member
-1 MRPLGP
+1 MGPLGP

-30 YLSRTRGNHPV
+30 YLSRTRGNQPV

-100 DRVLALHGTLPLPT
+100 DRVLALHGPLPLPA

-133 VIHRDMK
+133 VIHRDLK

-217 AITLATKIANTEFRP
+217 AITLATKIANTELRP

-250 AADPTGRPVPSELA
+250 AADPAARPAPSELA

-276 DFTGWLPAPV
+276 DFTGWLPVAV
-286 AADIARQEQYAR
+286 AADIARQEQLAR
-298 EQGELERAVGV
+298 EQGAW
-309 EGAAARASAGEPV
+309 EGGADLAGAPAEADPAAGSSDSAG
-322 ASVGEPVSTATAP
+322 A
-335 PDAGATTVPPGGGPH
+335 AGATTVPPGGGS
-350 RAGVPNAP
+350 RGAVPPNSP
-358 TPGGYTPT
+358 SPGGYTPT
-366 HASMPGNHAP
+366 HTPGSDQPTQHAP
-376 TQAPRPGEPTQPA
+376 TRPPQPV
-389 PARQSTSGPAP
+389 SGPAP
-400 AFPPGAPPTSPPSVT
+400 SFPPGAPPSAT
-415 APAPAPTRSRT
+415 APARGRT

-433 ALAVVVVAGA
+433 ALAVVVVAAA

-458 GGTGRTASSAPT
+458 GGTGQTSSSAPT
-470 GTTASPTTSGYT
+470 GTTASPSTSSTAGGYT

-524 ELQYAEWGTTH
+524 ELQYAEWGTAHT
-535 PLNLVTT
+535 LNLVTT

-575 LTKGT
+575 LTRGT
-580 LLCTVTDEKNLAMLE
+580 LLCTVTDEKNLAMLK

-603 DASGV
+603 DASGI

>member
-1 MRPLGP
+1 MNSAENGGHLRPLGP

-30 YLSRTRGNHPV
+30 YLSRTRGNQPV

-206 ATGRHPYGDAG
+206 ATGRHPYGDSG

-238 PEPLRAVLERTL
+238 PEPLRTVLERTL
-250 AADPTGRPVPSELA
+250 AADPAARPSPSELA
-264 ALCEE
+264 SLCEE

-276 DFTGWLPAPV
+276 DFTGWLPAAV
-286 AADIARQEQYAR
+286 AEDIARQEQLAG
-298 EQGELERAVGV
+298 EQGALEGGGDPAG
-309 EGAAARASAGEPV
+309 ASADAG
-322 ASVGEPVSTATAP
+322 AP
-335 PDAGATTVPPGGGPH
+335 AGSGDSAGAAGATTVPPGSGSRP
-350 RAGVPNAP
+350 AVPPNSP
-358 TPGGYTPT
+358 SPGGYTPT
-366 HASMPGNHAP
+366 HTPGSDQPTQHAP
-376 TQAPRPGEPTQPA
+376 TRPPQPV
-389 PARQSTSGPAP
+389 SGPAP
-400 AFPPGAPPTSPPSVT
+400 SFPPGAPSS
-415 APAPAPTRSRT
+415 APAPARSRT

-433 ALAVVVVAGA
+433 ALAVVVVAAA
-443 AWVLTRDDDKDTGAK
+443 AWVFTRDDDKDTGAK
-458 GGTGRTASSAPT
+458 GGTGQTASSAPT
-470 GTTASPTTSGYT
+470 GTTASPSTSSTAGGYT

-497 TGRSSYTNVDLDSPR
+497 TGRSSYTNVDLDAPR

-535 PLNLVTT
+535 TLNLVTT

-580 LLCTVTDEKNLAMLE
+580 LLCTVTDEKNLAMLK
-595 IKDVVVQK
+595 ITDVVLQK
-603 DASGV
+603 DASGYT
-608 EARDYVTE
+608 ARDYVTE

>member
-7 DDPRDVAGYR
+7 DDPQDVAGYR

-30 YLSRTRGNHPV
+30 YLSRTRGNQPV

-206 ATGRHPYGDAG
+206 ATGRHPYGDSG

-238 PEPLRAVLERTL
+238 PEPLRTVLERTL
-250 AADPTGRPVPSELA
+250 AADPAARPSPSELA

-276 DFTGWLPAPV
+276 DFTGWLPEPV
-286 AADIARQEQYAR
+286 AADIARQEQLAG
-298 EQGELERAVGV
+298 EQGAL
-309 EGAAARASAGEPV
+309 EGAGNPASTSAETGVPAGSGDSAG
-322 ASVGEPVSTATAP
+322 A
-335 PDAGATTVPPGGGPH
+335 AGATTVPPGSGSRGT
-350 RAGVPNAP
+350 VPPNSP
-358 TPGGYTPT
+358 SPGGYTPT
-366 HASMPGNHAP
+366 HTPASDQPTQHAP
-376 TQAPRPGEPTQPA
+376 TRPPQPA
-389 PARQSTSGPAP
+389 SGPAP
-400 AFPPGAPPTSPPSVT
+400 SFPSGAPPTSPPSVT
-415 APAPAPTRSRT
+415 APAPAPARSRT
-426 PLAVGAA
+426 PLVVGAA
-433 ALAVVVVAGA
+433 ALAVVVVGAA
-443 AWVLTRDDDKDTGAK
+443 AWVFTRDDDKDTGAK
-458 GGTGRTASSAPT
+458 GGAGRTASSGPT
-470 GTTASPTTSGYT
+470 GTTASPSTSSTAGGYT
-482 AVFKDKPLT
+482 VVFKDKPLT

-497 TGRSSYTNVDLDSPR
+497 TGRSSYTNVDLDSPQ

-535 PLNLVTT
+535 TLNLVTT

-561 ALPSQLADADQGKE
+561 ALPSQLAGTDQGKE

-580 LLCTVTDEKNLAMLE
+580 LLCTVTDEKNLAMLK
-595 IKDVVVQK
+595 ITDVVLQK
-603 DASGV
+603 DSSGYT
-608 EARDYVTE
+608 ARDYVTE

>member
-30 YLSRTRGNHPV
+30 YLSRTRGNQPV

-60 EQEATSARR
+60 EQEASSARR

-100 DRVLALHGTLPLPT
+100 DRILAQYGTLPLPT

-140 PSNILIGSDGPW
+140 PSNILVGSDGPW

-206 ATGRHPYGDAG
+206 ATGRHPYGDSG

-232 PDLTSY
+232 PDLSSY
-238 PEPLRAVLERTL
+238 PEPLRTVLERTL
-250 AADPTGRPVPSELA
+250 AADPAARPSPSELA

-276 DFTGWLPAPV
+276 DFTGWLPEPI
-286 AADIARQEQYAR
+286 AADIARQEQLAG
-298 EQGELERAVGV
+298 EQGALESGGDPADASAEAG
-309 EGAAARASAGEPV
+309 ASAGSGDS
-322 ASVGEPVSTATAP
+322 AGA
-335 PDAGATTVPPGGGPH
+335 AGATTVPPGSGSRG
-350 RAGVPNAP
+350 AVPPNSP
-358 TPGGYTPT
+358 SPGGYTPT
-366 HASMPGNHAP
+366 HIPGSDQPTQHAP
-376 TQAPRPGEPTQPA
+376 TRPPRPQPA
-389 PARQSTSGPAP
+389 SGPAP
-400 AFPPGAPPTSPPSVT
+400 SFPPGAPPSAT
-415 APAPAPTRSRT
+415 APTRSRT

-433 ALAVVVVAGA
+433 ALAVVVVAAA
-443 AWVLTRDDDKDTGAK
+443 AWVFTRDDHKDTGAK
-458 GGTGRTASSAPT
+458 GGTGQTASSAPAR
-470 GTTASPTTSGYT
+470 TTASPTTSGYT
-482 AVFKDKPLT
+482 VVFKDKPLT
-491 LRAQFT
+491 VRAQFT
-497 TGRSSYTNVDLDSPR
+497 TGRSSYTNVDLDAPQ

-535 PLNLVTT
+535 TLNLVTT

-561 ALPSQLADADQGKE
+561 ALPSQLAGTDQGKE
-575 LTKGT
+575 LTEGT
-580 LLCTVTDEKNLAMLE
+580 LLCTVTDEKNLAMLK
-595 IKDVVVQK
+595 ITDVVLQK
-603 DASGV
+603 DASGYT
-608 EARDYVTE
+608 ARDYVTE

>member
-30 YLSRTRGNHPV
+30 YLSRTRGNQPV

-60 EQEATSARR
+60 EQEANSARR

-120 CAAEALHAVHKAG
+120 CAAEALQAVHKAG

-140 PSNILIGSDGPW
+140 PGNILVGSDGPW

-206 ATGRHPYGDAG
+206 ATGRHPYGDSG

-238 PEPLRAVLERTL
+238 PEPLRTVLERTL
-250 AADPTGRPVPSELA
+250 TADPAARPTPAELA
-264 ALCEE
+264 ALCQES
-269 LAERPLR
+269 AGRPLR
-276 DFTGWLPAPV
+276 DFTDWLPAAV
-286 AADIARQEQYAR
+286 ATDIARQEQ
-298 EQGELERAVGV
+298 L
-309 EGAAARASAGEPV
+309 AGEQTDLTGDVSLPS
-322 ASVGEPVSTATAP
+322 AS
-335 PDAGATTVPPGGGPH
+335 PDAGSAGATTVPP
-350 RAGVPNAP
+350 AAAAANSSAP
-358 TPGGYTPT
+358 AGYTPT
-366 HASMPGNHAP
+366 QTSGPDQPTQHAP
-376 TQAPRPGEPTQPA
+376 TRQPIAGPTP
-389 PARQSTSGPAP
+389 S
-400 AFPPGAPPTSPPSVT
+400 FPPGAPPAAV
-415 APAPAPTRSRT
+415 APARSRT

-433 ALAVVVVAGA
+433 ALAVVVVATA
-443 AWVLTRDDDKDTGAK
+443 AWVFTRDDDKDTGAK
-458 GGTGRTASSAPT
+458 GSTGHTASSAPT
-470 GTTASPTTSGYT
+470 GTTSSPSTSATATGYT
-482 AVFKDKPLT
+482 AVFKAKPLT

-497 TGRSSYTNVDLDSPR
+497 TGRSSYTNVDLDAPQ

-524 ELQYAEWGTTH
+524 ELQYAEWGTAHT
-535 PLNLVTT
+535 LNFVTT

-548 PTPEQCAEGAAAN
+548 LTPEQCAEGAAAN

-580 LLCTVTDEKNLAMLE
+580 LLCTVTDEKNLALLD
-595 IKDVVVQK
+595 IKDVIVRK

-608 EARDYVTE
+608 AARDYVTE

-622 A
+622 P

>member
-1 MRPLGP
+1 M
-7 DDPRDVAGYR
+7 AGYR

-30 YLSRTRGNHPV
+30 YLSRTRGNQPV

-82 TTGPQPWLATVY
+82 TSGPQPWLATVY
-94 VPGLAL
+94 VPGPAL
-100 DRVLALHGTLPLPT
+100 DRVLALHGPLPLPT

-133 VIHRDMK
+133 VIHRDLK

-206 ATGRHPYGDAG
+206 ATGRHPYGDSG

-238 PEPLRAVLERTL
+238 PEPLRTVLERTL
-250 AADPTGRPVPSELA
+250 AADPAARPSPSELA

-286 AADIARQEQYAR
+286 AADIARQEQLAG
-298 EQGELERAVGV
+298 EQGALAGGGDLA
-309 EGAAARASAGEPV
+309 GASAEADASAGSGDS
-322 ASVGEPVSTATAP
+322 AGA
-335 PDAGATTVPPGGGPH
+335 AGATTVPPGSGSRGAVPPGGGSHGAEP
-350 RAGVPNAP
+350 PNSP
-358 TPGGYTPT
+358 SPGGYTPT
-366 HASMPGNHAP
+366 HTPGSDQPTQDAP
-376 TQAPRPGEPTQPA
+376 TRPPQPV
-389 PARQSTSGPAP
+389 SGPAP
-400 AFPPGAPPTSPPSVT
+400 SFPPGAPPAAT
-415 APAPAPTRSRT
+415 APARSRT

-443 AWVLTRDDDKDTGAK
+443 AWVFTRDDDKDTGAK
-458 GGTGRTASSAPT
+458 GGTGQTASSTPT
-470 GTTASPTTSGYT
+470 GTTASPSTSSTAGGYT
-482 AVFKDKPLT
+482 VVFKDKPLT

-497 TGRSSYTNVDLDSPR
+497 TGRSSYTNVDLDAPR

-535 PLNLVTT
+535 PLNFVTT

-561 ALPSQLADADQGKE
+561 ALPSQLADTDQGKE

-580 LLCTVTDEKNLAMLE
+580 LLCTVTDEKNLAMLK
-595 IKDVVVQK
+595 ITDVVLQK
-603 DASGV
+603 DASGYT
-608 EARDYVTE
+608 ARDYVTE

>member
-1 MRPLGP
+1 M
-7 DDPRDVAGYR
+7 AGYR

-30 YLSRTRGNHPV
+30 YLSRTRGNQPV

-100 DRVLALHGTLPLPT
+100 DRVLALHGPLPLPA

-133 VIHRDMK
+133 VIHRDLK

-217 AITLATKIANTEFRP
+217 AITLATKIANTELRP

-250 AADPTGRPVPSELA
+250 AADPAARPAPSELA

-276 DFTGWLPAPV
+276 DFTGWLPVAV
-286 AADIARQEQYAR
+286 AADIARQEQLAR
-298 EQGELERAVGV
+298 EQGAW
-309 EGAAARASAGEPV
+309 EGGADLAGAPAEADPAAGSSDSAG
-322 ASVGEPVSTATAP
+322 A
-335 PDAGATTVPPGGGPH
+335 AGATTVPPGGGS
-350 RAGVPNAP
+350 RGAVPPNSP
-358 TPGGYTPT
+358 SPGGYTPT
-366 HASMPGNHAP
+366 HTPGSDQPTQHAP
-376 TQAPRPGEPTQPA
+376 TRPPQPV
-389 PARQSTSGPAP
+389 SGPAP
-400 AFPPGAPPTSPPSVT
+400 SFPPGAPPSAT
-415 APAPAPTRSRT
+415 APARGRT

-433 ALAVVVVAGA
+433 ALAVVVVAAA

-458 GGTGRTASSAPT
+458 GGTGQTSSSAPT
-470 GTTASPTTSGYT
+470 GTTASPSTSSTAGGYT

-524 ELQYAEWGTTH
+524 ELQYAEWGTAHT
-535 PLNLVTT
+535 LNLVTT

-575 LTKGT
+575 LTRGT
-580 LLCTVTDEKNLAMLE
+580 LLCTVTDEKNLAMLK

-603 DASGV
+603 DASGI

>member
-1 MRPLGP
+1 M
-7 DDPRDVAGYR
+7 AGYR

-30 YLSRTRGNHPV
+30 YLSRTRGNQPV

-50 AQDEEFRRRF
+50 ARDEEFRRRF

-94 VPGLAL
+94 VPGPAL
-100 DRVLALHGTLPLPT
+100 DRVLALHGPLPLPT

-133 VIHRDMK
+133 VIHRDLK

-206 ATGRHPYGDAG
+206 ATGRHPYGDSG

-238 PEPLRAVLERTL
+238 PEPLRTVLERTL
-250 AADPTGRPVPSELA
+250 AADPATRPAPSELA
-264 ALCEE
+264 ALCQE
-269 LAERPLR
+269 LTEHPLR
-276 DFTGWLPAPV
+276 DFTDWLPAPV
-286 AADIARQEQYAR
+286 AADIARQEQLAH
-298 EQGELERAVGV
+298 EQGES
-309 EGAAARASAGEPV
+309 EGAAGLASA
-322 ASVGEPVSTATAP
+322 A
-335 PDAGATTVPPGGGPH
+335 AGATTVPPGGGPH
-350 RAGVPNAP
+350 GAVAPNPSAS
-358 TPGGYTPT
+358 GGYTPT
-366 HASMPGNHAP
+366 QTSGPDQP
-376 TQAPRPGEPTQPA
+376 TQHA
-389 PARQSTSGPAP
+389 PARPSQSPASGPAAP
-400 AFPPGAPPTSPPSVT
+400 PPPGTPPPA
-415 APAPAPTRSRT
+415 APARSRT
-426 PLAVGAA
+426 PLTIGAA
-433 ALAVVVVAGA
+433 ALAVVVVATA
-443 AWVLTRDDDKDTGAK
+443 AWVFTRDDDKDTAAQGK
-458 GGTGRTASSAPT
+458 GSGGQAASSSPT
-470 GTTASPTTSGYT
+470 GTSASPTSATATAYT

-524 ELQYAEWGTTH
+524 ELQYAEWGTAHT
-535 PLNLVTT
+535 LNFVTT

-548 PTPEQCAEGAAAN
+548 PTPEECAEGAAAN

-608 EARDYVTE
+608 KARDYVTE

-622 A
+622 G

>member
-1 MRPLGP
+1 MNTAGNADHLRPLGP

-30 YLSRTRGNHPV
+30 YLSRTRGNQPV

-82 TTGPQPWLATVY
+82 TSGPQPWLATVY

-100 DRVLALHGTLPLPT
+100 DRVLALHGPLPLPT

-120 CAAEALHAVHKAG
+120 CAAEALHAVHRAG
-133 VIHRDMK
+133 VIHRDLK
-140 PSNILIGSDGPW
+140 PSNVLIGSDGPW

-183 HANGQEQTPA
+183 HANGEEQTPA

-238 PEPLRAVLERTL
+238 PEPLRAILERTL
-250 AADPTGRPVPSELA
+250 AADPAARPSPSELA
-264 ALCEE
+264 VLCEE
-269 LAERPLR
+269 LAERSLR
-276 DFTGWLPAPV
+276 DFTGWLPATV
-286 AADIARQEQYAR
+286 AEDIARQEQLAG
-298 EQGELERAVGV
+298 EQGVLERRGDLTGSSA
-309 EGAAARASAGEPV
+309 EADASAGSGDS
-322 ASVGEPVSTATAP
+322 AGA
-335 PDAGATTVPPGGGPH
+335 AGATTVPPGGMPRG
-350 RAGVPNAP
+350 AVPPDSGSHGAVPPNSP
-358 TPGGYTPT
+358 SPGGYTPT
-366 HASMPGNHAP
+366 HTPGSDQPTQHAP
-376 TQAPRPGEPTQPA
+376 TRPP
-389 PARQSTSGPAP
+389 QSVSGPASSV
-400 AFPPGAPPTSPPSVT
+400 PPGVPPAAT
-415 APAPAPTRSRT
+415 APARSRT

-443 AWVLTRDDDKDTGAK
+443 AWVFTRDDDKDTGAK
-458 GGTGRTASSAPT
+458 GGTGRTASATPT
-470 GTTASPTTSGYT
+470 GTTASPSTSATAGGYT
-482 AVFKDKPLT
+482 VVFKDKPLT

-497 TGRSSYTNVDLDSPR
+497 TGRSSYTNVDLDSPQ

-535 PLNLVTT
+535 TLNLVTT

-561 ALPSQLADADQGKE
+561 ALPSQLAGTDQGKE

-580 LLCTVTDEKNLAMLE
+580 LLCTVTDEQNLAMLK
-595 IKDVVVQK
+595 ITDVILQK
-603 DASGV
+603 DASGYT
-608 EARDYVTE
+608 ARDYVTE